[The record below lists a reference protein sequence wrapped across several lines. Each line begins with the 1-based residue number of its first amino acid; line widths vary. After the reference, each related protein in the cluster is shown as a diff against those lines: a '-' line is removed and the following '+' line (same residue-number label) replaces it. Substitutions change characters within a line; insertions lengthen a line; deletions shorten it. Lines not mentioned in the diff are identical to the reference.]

1 MWEGVG
7 RCGEC
12 REVQGGV
19 GRCGEVWGVWR
30 GAGRCGEC
38 GEVQGGAGR
47 CGKVWR
53 IWRGAGRYG
62 ECGEVQEVAHCLPF
76 PADQLAQLPV
86 VLLPLEALSV
96 GACLLW
102 PIWKSERRRE
112 QGTTLLF
119 R

>member
-1 MWEGVG
+1 MGCGDVQVGVGKCGEVWEGVG
-7 RCGEC
+7 KCG
-12 REVQGGV
+12 EVQGGV
-19 GRCGEVWGVWR
+19 GRCGKVWGGV
-30 GAGRCGEC
+30 GR
-38 GEVQGGAGR
+38 
-47 CGKVWR
+47 
-53 IWRGAGRYG
+53 
-62 ECGEVQEVAHCLPF
+62 CGEVQEVAHCLPF

-102 PIWKSERRRE
+102 PTWKSEKRRE